1 MESQISAA
9 LGCHA
14 KRAAK
19 RPVVG
24 ICRGMSLVELLVAVA
39 ILAILAA
46 LLLPAIQSA
55 REASRANTCRNNLK
69 QIGLA
74 ILHYEST
81 YKHFPKGAEGRYDP
95 TLAFNNMYG
104 LSWWADTMGF
114 LGEAAV
120 ADQLDR
126 KGANTGWPALNAR
139 NGKLADGFE
148 PAFFFCPS
156 SSVERFVT
164 SGKFQIAAP
173 SYSGI
178 SGASSFDGFRE
189 FRVNS
194 CRSDGQI
201 SAGGVLVPNVVIQT
215 GQIEDGLSHT
225 LLVGEQSDFAFS
237 QKKGFQLRV
246 GSSWALGWLGGTTDL
261 GTPPHYSDPLA
272 ISYNLTTVRY
282 PLNEHRYD
290 LPGIYFEAGA
300 NNPLLSAHPG
310 TVNVLRCDGS
320 VQAADDSV
328 ALDVLKSLS
337 TRDDGDGF

>member
-1 MESQISAA
+1 MKCPISAA
-9 LGCHA
+9 LVCMA
-14 KRAAK
+14 NRAAK

-24 ICRGMSLVELLVAVA
+24 IRRGMSLVELLVAVA
-39 ILAILAA
+39 ILGILAA

-55 REASRANTCRNNLK
+55 RESSRSNTCRNNLK
-69 QIGLA
+69 QIGVA

-81 YKHFPKGAEGRYDP
+81 YKHFPKGAEGRYDQN
-95 TLAFNNMYG
+95 LAFNNMYG

-114 LGEAAV
+114 LDETAV
-120 ADQLDR
+120 ANQLDR
-126 KGANTGWPALNAR
+126 QGANTGWAALNAR
-139 NGKLADGFE
+139 NGRLADGFE
-148 PAFFFCPS
+148 PPFFFCPS
-156 SSVERFVT
+156 SSVERFVLV
-164 SGKFQIAAP
+164 GKFQIAAP

-189 FRVNS
+189 ARVNAS
-194 CRSDGQI
+194 RIDGQI
-201 SAGGVLVPNVVIQT
+201 SGGGVLVPNAVIQSS
-215 GQIEDGLSHT
+215 QIEDGLSHT

-237 QKKGFQLRV
+237 QKKGVPLRV
-246 GSSWALGWLGGTTDL
+246 GSSWALGWLGGTADL

-272 ISYNLTTVRY
+272 ISYNLTTIRY

-300 NNPLLSAHPG
+300 NNPLLSTHPG

-320 VQAADDSV
+320 VHAADDSI